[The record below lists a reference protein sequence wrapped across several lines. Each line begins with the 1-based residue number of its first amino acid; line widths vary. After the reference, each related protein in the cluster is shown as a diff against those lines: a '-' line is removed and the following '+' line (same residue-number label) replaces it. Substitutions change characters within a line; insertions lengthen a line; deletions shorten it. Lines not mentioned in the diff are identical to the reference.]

1 MESILISVKKVL
13 GGISEEDESFDV
25 DIIMHINSVFAILNQ
40 LGVGPEEGYTISDS
54 SQTWNEFLGNDKR
67 LEFVKT
73 FVQQKVKLIFD
84 PPQSSA
90 HLESIKQTISELEF
104 RILSETDKPK
114 KEDTNE

>member
-1 MESILISVKKVL
+1 MESILTSVKKVL
-13 GGISEEDESFDV
+13 GGISEEDESFDI

-40 LGVGPEEGYTISDS
+40 LGIGPEEGFIISDS

-114 KEDTNE
+114 KEDTNV